1 MYHTKK
7 IGKGFYYFI
16 VLCALGVHSVL
27 FMSCSARIEGT
38 LKADASAELNVRAS
52 LDPAM
57 SQVIRSMSR
66 SSGNRNTNAN
76 QPVIDGP
83 AIARSFSV
91 APGIK
96 TVTFRN
102 TTPSTIEGTISITR
116 VGDFLT
122 IPRQVGGS
130 RFISYEQ
137 RGQGGKITI
146 ILDREN
152 GPKVLS
158 LISEDVVDYLS
169 SLFAPIA
176 SGEVLTRAEYLEL
189 VTSVYK
195 KPVADE
201 ISAARIR
208 ASINFPRAITRIQGG
223 IAKGALAEFNIPLL
237 DILVLDRPVRYEV
250 EW

>member
-1 MYHTKK
+1 MYHTKE
-7 IGKGFYYFI
+7 INKGFYYFI
-16 VLCALGVHSVL
+16 VLCAFCVVL

-38 LKADASAELNVRAS
+38 LKADASAELNVRAT

-66 SSGNRNTNAN
+66 SSGNTNAN

-83 AIARSFSV
+83 AIARSFST

-96 TVTFRN
+96 AVTFRN

-116 VGDFLT
+116 IGDFLT

-137 RGQGGKITI
+137 QGQGGKMTI

-169 SLFAPIA
+169 SLFAPVA

-189 VTSVYK
+189 VASVYK

-201 ISAARIR
+201 ISAARII
-208 ASINFPRAITRIQGG
+208 ASINFPRTITRIQGG
-223 IAKGALAEFNIPLL
+223 IASGARAEFNIPLL
-237 DILVLDRPVRYEV
+237 DILVLDRSLRYEV

>member
-1 MYHTKK
+1 MYHTPK
-7 IGKGFYYFI
+7 ISKGFYYLI
-16 VLCALGVHSVL
+16 VLCALCVHSVL
-27 FMSCSARIEGT
+27 FVSCSARIEGT
-38 LKADASAELNVRAS
+38 LKADASAELDVRAS
-52 LDPAM
+52 LEPAM

-66 SSGNRNTNAN
+66 SSGNTNAN

-96 TVTFRN
+96 AVTFRN
-102 TTPSTIEGTISITR
+102 TTPSIIEGTISIAR

-169 SLFAPIA
+169 SLFAPVA
-176 SGEVLTRAEYLEL
+176 SGEVLTRIEYLEL

-208 ASINFPRAITRIQGG
+208 ASINFPRTITRIQGG
-223 IAKGALAEFNIPLL
+223 IASGARAEFNIPLL
-237 DILVLDRPVRYEV
+237 DILVLDRPLRYEV

>member
-1 MYHTKK
+1 
-7 IGKGFYYFI
+7 
-16 VLCALGVHSVL
+16 
-27 FMSCSARIEGT
+27 
-38 LKADASAELNVRAS
+38 
-52 LDPAM
+52 
-57 SQVIRSMSR
+57 
-66 SSGNRNTNAN
+66 
-76 QPVIDGP
+76 
-83 AIARSFSV
+83 
-91 APGIK
+91 
-96 TVTFRN
+96 
-102 TTPSTIEGTISITR
+102 

-137 RGQGGKITI
+137 RGQGGKMTI

-169 SLFAPIA
+169 SLFAPVA
-176 SGEVLTRAEYLEL
+176 SGEVLTRVEYLEL

-195 KPVADE
+195 KAVADE

-208 ASINFPRAITRIQGG
+208 ASINFPRTITRIQGG
-223 IAKGALAEFNIPLL
+223 IASGARAEFNIPLL
-237 DILVLDRPVRYEV
+237 DILVLDRPLRYEV